1 MNNLLQYYFL
11 NLKYLNLVSFSVKK
25 VIHFYSL
32 KHDLTKFFNVIS
44 SSYCFLHIIFVIRNV
59 DIRYHLSIFSS
70 F

>member
-32 KHDLTKFFNVIS
+32 KHDLTKFFYHNFQFILLFT
-44 SSYCFLHIIFVIRNV
+44 YN
-59 DIRYHLSIFSS
+59 IRYTKC
-70 F
+70 

>member
-32 KHDLTKFFNVIS
+32 KHDLTKFF
-44 SSYCFLHIIFVIRNV
+44 YCNFQFILLFYI
-59 DIRYHLSIFSS
+59 
-70 F
+70 